1 MVSYYR
7 NIHRMLLLLI
17 GTLIFVDI
25 ASADTDVNKVIK
37 KMREKYKNAKT
48 LFIDFK
54 EISRFSL
61 TGTQTE
67 VSASLYIEDMNQ
79 FRLESEDQIV
89 VSNGETFWRY
99 NKIENQVLIDYA
111 KKGDQEILVND
122 ILSDKTE
129 NYYTQLIQEYKED
142 GKKLYVIKL
151 TPKPDSDS
159 FFQEI
164 KVWVVDKSWAIK
176 KIIYTDYNENE
187 TEFQIEKI
195 ELNKELPLTMFTFEA
210 PEGSEVVDVRF

>member
-1 MVSYYR
+1 VAY
-7 NIHRMLLLLI
+7 
-17 GTLIFVDI
+17 
-25 ASADTDVNKVIK
+25 ADTDVNKVVK

-48 LFIDFK
+48 LLIDFK

-61 TGTQTE
+61 TGTETE
-67 VSASLYIEDMNQ
+67 VSASLYIENMNQ
-79 FRLESEDQIV
+79 FRLESEDQIL

-122 ILSDKTE
+122 ILSEKTE
-129 NYYTQLIQEYKED
+129 TYYTQLIREYKED
-142 GKKLYVIKL
+142 GTKLYVIKL

-159 FFQEI
+159 FFQDI
-164 KVWVVDKSWAIK
+164 KVWVEDKSWEIN

-195 ELNKELPLTMFTFEA
+195 ELNKELSMTTFTFEA

>member
-7 NIHRMLLLLI
+7 NLHRMLLFLI

-195 ELNKELPLTMFTFEA
+195 ELNKELSLTMFTFEA